1 MEVHHHSHTQR
12 KNWTHYFWEF
22 FMLFFAVFCGM
33 LAEYKLEH
41 IIEHQREKKYIIS
54 LIKDVELDL
63 ASLQRSYEFK
73 NLQISYFDSLK
84 NLLKDGYKNHLNDLY
99 FYARHITRYGGT
111 GGFQYHD
118 RTIQQLKNSGN
129 LRLIRNQNAADSI
142 TVYDNEKIKSL
153 LTQQEGETELR
164 RYISHNLIGKI
175 FDPFAWH
182 DMTDSIGTISRPVNN
197 PSLFT
202 NDPALLNEF
211 SFKVV
216 TLKGNLAATNR
227 VIATT
232 IISAQNLIRLL
243 RKEYHLK

>member
-1 MEVHHHSHTQR
+1 MEVHHHSHTPR
-12 KNWTHYFWEF
+12 KKWSHYFWEF

-33 LAEYKLEH
+33 LAEYRLEH
-41 IIEHQREKKYIIS
+41 IIEHQREKKYIRS
-54 LIKDVELDL
+54 LIKDVELDI

-73 NLQISYFDSLK
+73 NLQISYFDSLTS
-84 NLLKDGYKNHLNDLY
+84 LLKAGYKNHLNDVY
-99 FYARHITRYGGT
+99 FYARHITRFGGT
-111 GGFQYHD
+111 GGFEYHD

-129 LRLIRNQNAADSI
+129 LRLIRNQDAADSI
-142 TVYDNEKIKSL
+142 TVYDNELIKRL

-175 FDPFAWH
+175 FDPFAWR
-182 DMTDSIGTISRPVNN
+182 DMTDGTGKISRLVNN

-211 SFKVV
+211 GFKIV
-216 TLKGNLAATNR
+216 TLRGNLAATNR

-232 IISAQNLIRLL
+232 IISAKNLIELL
-243 RKEYHLK
+243 KKEYHLE